1 MLKGIFGN
9 DTARESS
16 AQQSVDDARERA
28 GTDQNLLTAGND
40 DRSVG
45 QDDELALPEIEATSG
60 GGDRLE
66 LERQKRLRMLE
77 KVNKDVEAFEDNLTN
92 SEFHLKHSRE
102 QLRWFKSFAHQAELD
117 LEDSFRVQRQR
128 QELVVQLTDEQ
139 SRAARLQQELDVERA
154 NAAALQNRQTE
165 FRAALEK
172 ARGEL
177 VMLIDADRAHR
188 EEIENLTDVA
198 GDREVE
204 LLEQSRA
211 VDRLVA
217 ENKILKETN
226 ERVSTELDVYVK
238 RANELEKN
246 LDVARE
252 MNDAGEEEI
261 ERLSTELIAANENV
275 DNYQAENVELRSRLE
290 NAIAENAAVEKRS
303 SEKVRIREDELFS
316 LRSRVDGLQS
326 ELRIRGQML
335 SQAVDELRGAKSEA
349 KVAKSTSEDLSEQ
362 LVREVQ
368 QREEHREAL
377 LNANAE
383 ISEVNKRFNELLGE
397 LEKARREN
405 EHLKRMIKVER
416 QKLEFAV
423 DTAMA
428 SEKEARDNDM
438 LSSIDDIDM
447 TKPN

>member
-1 MLKGIFGN
+1 M
-9 DTARESS
+9 
-16 AQQSVDDARERA
+16 
-28 GTDQNLLTAGND
+28 
-40 DRSVG
+40 
-45 QDDELALPEIEATSG
+45 
-60 GGDRLE
+60 
-66 LERQKRLRMLE
+66 
-77 KVNKDVEAFEDNLTN
+77 
-92 SEFHLKHSRE
+92 
-102 QLRWFKSFAHQAELD
+102 
-117 LEDSFRVQRQR
+117 
-128 QELVVQLTDEQ
+128 QLTDEQ